1 MSTLTR
7 AEAAGLAMRPPPL
20 RMSFSMTEPQFLDG
34 SKDVTRR
41 LGWRKAT
48 AGTRALA
55 VRKCMGLKKGEKQV
69 VIGAI
74 EIVSSRWERLDAID
88 EDECRREGFPTMT
101 PAAFVEFFCKSHHGC
116 KPSTLVNRIEFRRI

>member
-1 MSTLTR
+1 MT
-7 AEAAGLAMRPPPL
+7 L
-20 RMSFSMTEPQFLDG
+20 RMSFAMTERAFLDG

-41 LGWRKAT
+41 LGWRKAP

-69 VIGAI
+69 LLGAI
-74 EIVSSRWERLDAID
+74 EIISSRWERLDAID
-88 EDECRREGFPTMT
+88 ADECRREGFPTMT
-101 PAAFVEFFCKSHHGC
+101 PAEFVAFFCKSHHGC